1 MSFGASLSEGTSNW
15 NSVRRS
21 CLHRWPEDYWL
32 LEWSDLWFQ
41 NYEGICIYIY
51 TYICIGSLRTSF
63 MRASLTLRT
72 NNQLLNSSPLFFL
85 HSTRLVYIGCSLV
98 ITLDVDLL
106 QKLPA
111 QLHVSERMGRV
122 VLTTWVAM
130 LLGLAVLLVQLR
142 GDMPAAR

>member
-1 MSFGASLSEGTSNW
+1 
-15 NSVRRS
+15 
-21 CLHRWPEDYWL
+21 
-32 LEWSDLWFQ
+32 
-41 NYEGICIYIY
+41 
-51 TYICIGSLRTSF
+51 
-63 MRASLTLRT
+63 MRVSLTLRT
-72 NNQLLNSSPLFFL
+72 KNQFLNSSPLIFL

>member
-1 MSFGASLSEGTSNW
+1 
-15 NSVRRS
+15 
-21 CLHRWPEDYWL
+21 
-32 LEWSDLWFQ
+32 
-41 NYEGICIYIY
+41 
-51 TYICIGSLRTSF
+51 

-72 NNQLLNSSPLFFL
+72 KNQLLNSSPLIFL

-106 QKLPA
+106 QKFPA
-111 QLHVSERMGRV
+111 HLHVSERMGRV